1 VPGLQTNNA
10 VGFSDEDTPHLNVR
24 GAPLSCVT
32 AIGLSSHANNR
43 LVLKSPPPLTFQ
55 GDDSAADEEAVEGD
69 VSNKAEAIIKLLR
82 RLSRQGERAVV
93 FSHFPEVL
101 RVVAKACVANNI
113 VVAAG
118 SPRKAIAKFKQG
130 HLCTAVLL
138 PTKRGADGLNLTEAT
153 HVVLVEPLLAPG
165 VESQAVSRV
174 HRIGQTRETFVHRF
188 VVSETVEAAIDLF
201 NRSPAHSSLGA
212 NRLAS
217 SVGGGRGGDIWLT

>member
-1 VPGLQTNNA
+1 M
-10 VGFSDEDTPHLNVR
+10 
-24 GAPLSCVT
+24 
-32 AIGLSSHANNR
+32 
-43 LVLKSPPPLTFQ
+43 
-55 GDDSAADEEAVEGD
+55 
-69 VSNKAEAIIKLLR
+69 
-82 RLSRQGERAVV
+82 
-93 FSHFPEVL
+93 
-101 RVVAKACVANNI
+101 ANNI

-201 NRSPAHSSLGA
+201 NRSPVHNSLGA

-217 SVGGGRGGDIWLT
+217 SVGGWGRGR